1 MNSNESSE
9 RITRHSLSDRAF
21 HWVSAV
27 CMLVLLVTS
36 LFPVLG
42 IEFSWLA
49 IHWIAGLLFTAVV
62 IWHTVKAI
70 TVKDRTS
77 MSPKT
82 SDVTAAIE
90 SIKIGSQANTKPG
103 KYSLE
108 QKMMHNAVT
117 LFSLIGIVTGIL
129 MLLRIDTPW
138 WQANPYWIS
147 STMTGIVFVLHGVV
161 ALFFIT
167 LIMAHVYFSL
177 RPEKRL
183 YLRSMIKG
191 WVTREELEAHHDPE
205 KWQVDR

>member
-1 MNSNESSE
+1 MSSNESSK
-9 RITRHSLSDRAF
+9 RIIRHSLSDRAF

-27 CMLVLLVTS
+27 CMLVLMVTG

-42 IEFSWLA
+42 IEFSWLT
-49 IHWIAGLLFTAVV
+49 IHWIAGLVFTALV
-62 IWHTVKAI
+62 IWHTVRTI
-70 TVKDRTS
+70 MVKDRTS

-90 SIKIGSQANTKPG
+90 SVKLGSQANTKPG
-103 KYSLE
+103 KYSFE

-117 LFSLIGIVTGIL
+117 LFSLIGIITGIL

-147 STMTGIVFVLHGVV
+147 SAVTGIVFVLHGVV

-167 LIMAHVYFSL
+167 LIMIHVYFSL

-205 KWQVDR
+205 KWQADG